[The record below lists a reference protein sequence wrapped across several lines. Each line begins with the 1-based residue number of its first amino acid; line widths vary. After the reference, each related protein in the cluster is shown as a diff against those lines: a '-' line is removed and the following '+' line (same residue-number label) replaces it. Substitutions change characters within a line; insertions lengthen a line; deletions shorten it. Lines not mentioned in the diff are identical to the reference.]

1 MTNWTQ
7 AKGPGDTPKSNAI
20 TDVACPFCGLVCDDL
35 ELARDEKGLHVTK
48 NGCEKAVAGFER
60 NVDGAKPQ
68 VDGRDVDLATAIQ
81 AATDLVR
88 KSALPLYGGLGTD
101 VDGIRAVMALADKS
115 GGVVDHAL
123 SEGQYR
129 NFRVLQTRGW
139 ITTTLTETRNRAD
152 VIVVVGSDLHKL
164 HPRFFERIVN
174 VEQSLI
180 FEQPVKRTV
189 VFVGKGLD
197 QSAVKGPR
205 IGEIITLGCDL
216 DRVGEV
222 MAALT
227 AEARGAPIAADS
239 VAGVPISD
247 IRNLLE
253 RCQKASYPVFVWAPP
268 SLNFPNADLVV
279 STVSDFVKELNL
291 KGRAAGLALGGNE
304 GAISAGAV
312 SSWQSGYPLRV
323 SFASGKPDYD
333 FTRYAIPKM
342 LASGDGDLLVWLAS
356 FTPDLAP
363 PAAKIPTIVLGTPGL
378 KLPSQPQVFIPVG
391 TPGADHAGRIIRVDN
406 VVCLP
411 LRNLGRSNLPRAA
424 DIFAAIEL
432 AL

>member
-35 ELARDEKGLHVTK
+35 EIARDEGGLKVTK
-48 NGCEKAVAGFER
+48 NGCEKAIAGFER
-60 NVDGAKPQ
+60 KVDGAKPQ
-68 VDGRDVDLATAIQ
+68 VEGRDVDLATAIQ
-81 AATDLVR
+81 AATELIR
-88 KSALPLYGGLGTD
+88 KSSLPLYGGLGTD
-101 VDGIRAVMALADKS
+101 VNGIRAVMALADKS

-139 ITTTLTETRNRAD
+139 ITTTLTEARNRAD
-152 VIVVVGSDLHKL
+152 VFVVVGSDLHKL

-174 VEQSLI
+174 VEQSLV
-180 FEQPVKRTV
+180 FEQPPKRTV
-189 VFVGKGLD
+189 VFIGKGLD

-222 MAALT
+222 LAAMA
-227 AEARGAPIAADS
+227 AEARGASLSVDN
-239 VAGVPISD
+239 VAGVPLAD
-247 IRNLLE
+247 IRALLD
-253 RCQKASYPVFVWAPP
+253 RCQKAAYPVFVWAPP

-279 STVSDFVKELNL
+279 STASDLVKELNV

-356 FTPDLAP
+356 FTPDLGP
-363 PAAKIPTIVLGTPGL
+363 PATKIPTIVLGTPGL
-378 KLPSQPQVFIPVG
+378 KLPTQPQVFIPVG
-391 TPGADHAGRIIRVDN
+391 TPGADVAGRIIRVDN
-406 VVCLP
+406 VVSLP
-411 LRNLGRSNLPRAA
+411 LKNLGRSNLPNAA

>member
-1 MTNWTQ
+1 MTNSH
-7 AKGPGDTPKSNAI
+7 ALGAGDAPRSNAI

-35 ELARDEKGLHVTK
+35 EIARDDTGIKVTK
-48 NGCEKAVAGFER
+48 NGCEKAIAGFQR
-60 NVDGAKPQ
+60 KVDGARPQ
-68 VDGRDVDLATAIQ
+68 VDGRDVDLATAIE
-81 AATDLVR
+81 AATQLIR
-88 KSALPLYGGLGTD
+88 ASSLPLYGGLGTD
-101 VDGIRAVMALADKS
+101 VNGIRAVMALADKS

-139 ITTTLTETRNRAD
+139 ITTTLTEARNRAD
-152 VIVVVGSDLHKL
+152 VFIIVGSDLHKL

-174 VEQSLI
+174 VERSLLA
-180 FEQPVKRTV
+180 EAPPKRSV
-189 VFVGKGLD
+189 VFLGKGLD

-205 IGEIITLGCDL
+205 IGEVITLAADL

-222 MAALT
+222 VSALAA
-227 AEARGAPIAADS
+227 EIRGAPLAAES
-239 VAGVPISD
+239 AAGVAMAD
-247 IRNLLE
+247 IRALAE
-253 RCQKASYPVFVWAPP
+253 RCRTASYPVFVWAPP

-279 STVSDFVKELNL
+279 STVSDLVKDLNV

-333 FTRYAIPKM
+333 SLRYAIPKM
-342 LASGDGDLLVWLAS
+342 LASGEGDLLVWIAS
-356 FTPDLAP
+356 FTPDLGP
-363 PAAKIPTIVLGTPGL
+363 PAAKIPTIVLGTPGI
-378 KLPSQPQVFIPVG
+378 KLAATPKVYIPVG

-406 VVCLP
+406 VVSLP
-411 LRNLGRSNLPRAA
+411 LKNLGRADLPKAV
-424 DIFAAIEL
+424 DVLAAIEL

>member
-7 AKGPGDTPKSNAI
+7 AKGPGDPPKSNAI

-35 ELARDEKGLHVTK
+35 EIARDENGIRVTK
-48 NGCEKAVAGFER
+48 NGCEKAIAGFER
-60 NVDGAKPQ
+60 KVDGAKPQ
-68 VDGRDVDLATAIQ
+68 VDGRDVDLATAIA
-81 AATDLVR
+81 AATDLIR
-88 KSALPLYGGLGTD
+88 KAALPLYGGLGTD
-101 VDGIRAVMALADKS
+101 VNGIRAVMALADKS

-129 NFRVLQTRGW
+129 NFRVLQTTGW
-139 ITTTLTETRNRAD
+139 IMTTLTEARNRAD
-152 VIVVVGSDLHKL
+152 VFVIVGSDLHKL

-174 VEQSLI
+174 VEQSMLS
-180 FEQPVKRTV
+180 ETPAKRTV
-189 VFVGKGLD
+189 VFLGKGLD

-205 IGEIITLGCDL
+205 IGEVITLPCEL
-216 DRVGEV
+216 DRVGEI
-222 MAALT
+222 AAAVA
-227 AEARGAPIAADS
+227 AEIKGAPLGQDT
-239 VAGVPISD
+239 VAGVPIAD
-247 IRNLLE
+247 IRALAE
-253 RCQKASYPVFVWAPP
+253 RLQKAAYPVFVWAPP
-268 SLNFPNADLVV
+268 SLAFPNADLAV
-279 STVSDFVKELNL
+279 SAVSDLVKELNV

-333 FTRYAIPKM
+333 FWRYAIPRM
-342 LASGDGDLLVWLAS
+342 LASGEGDLLVWLAS
-356 FTPDLAP
+356 FTPDLGP

-378 KLPSQPQVFIPVG
+378 KLANPPKVFIPVG

-406 VVCLP
+406 VVSLP
-411 LRNLGRSNLPRAA
+411 LRDLGRSKLPKAS
-424 DIFAAIEL
+424 DILAAIEV